1 MSAPVSQHLIGPD
14 LRTQAPVFVR
24 GEGVELIDG
33 DGRHYL
39 DAASGVGV
47 TCIGYSASEV
57 VDAMREQAGT
67 LPYLHAMRFEAP
79 PAQQLADL
87 VASVLPGD
95 LDQVFFASGGS
106 EANESVI
113 KFVRQYWVER
123 GQPERWKVI
132 GRRPSFHGNTLATL
146 SVGWHAGRR
155 QRHAPL
161 LLPMPH
167 IGTPNSYR
175 GCEYCSPAD
184 DRRDPADEHRD
195 PADEHRDLADEHRD
209 LADEHRDLAN
219 KDGAAAAA
227 QRCTLACAAE
237 LEDAIQQAGPETVAA
252 FIAEPVVA
260 AAGGV
265 LVPPPGYFQ
274 AIREICDRHDVL
286 FVADEVF
293 TGFGRLGTW
302 FGMERFGVLP
312 DIMVFAKGI
321 TAGYAPL
328 GGFAVRT
335 ALVEPFRQGSGRF
348 EHNFTYAAHPVA
360 AAVGIAVIGILQRDR
375 LVERVAAAEPMFAGL
390 LRAQLGELPVV
401 GDVRSI
407 GLLGGVE
414 LVADTGTK
422 QPFPASAG
430 IAARATRLALDE
442 GVIVYPCSG
451 GVDGEAGD
459 YLILAPPF
467 VSSDADLEQMVERT
481 GRALR
486 RLSDELA

>member
-1 MSAPVSQHLIGPD
+1 MSAPVSEHLIGPD

-33 DGRHYL
+33 DGRRYL

-57 VDAMREQAGT
+57 VDAMREQAAT

-123 GQPERWKVI
+123 GQPQRWKVI

-175 GCEYCSPAD
+175 GCEHCRPAKEH
-184 DRRDPADEHRD
+184 RRTADAHRD
-195 PADEHRDLADEHRD
+195 PA
-209 LADEHRDLAN
+209 N
-219 KDGAAAAA
+219 KDDAAAAA
-227 QRCTLACAAE
+227 ERCTLACAAE

-274 AIREICDRHDVL
+274 AIREICDRYDVL

-375 LVERVAAAEPMFAGL
+375 LVERVAAAEPMFARL
-390 LRAQLGELPVV
+390 LHDQLSELPVV

-422 QPFPASAG
+422 QPFPAPAG

-467 VSSDADLEQMVERT
+467 VSSEADLEQMVERT

-486 RLSDELA
+486 RLSDEVA

>member
-1 MSAPVSQHLIGPD
+1 MSAPVSEHLIGPD

-33 DGRHYL
+33 DGRRYL

-57 VDAMREQAGT
+57 VDAMREQAAT

-123 GQPERWKVI
+123 GQPQRWKVI

-175 GCEYCSPAD
+175 GCEHCRPAEEH
-184 DRRDPADEHRD
+184 RRTADEHRR
-195 PADEHRDLADEHRD
+195 A
-209 LADEHRDLAN
+209 AN
-219 KDGAAAAA
+219 GDGAAAEAG
-227 QRCTLACAAE
+227 RCTLACAAE

-274 AIREICDRHDVL
+274 AIREICDRYDVL

-375 LVERVAAAEPMFAGL
+375 LVERVAAAEPMFARL
-390 LRAQLGELPVV
+390 LRDQLGELPVV

-422 QPFPASAG
+422 QPFPAPAG

-467 VSSDADLEQMVERT
+467 VSSEADLEQMVERT

-486 RLSDELA
+486 RLSDEVA

>member
-1 MSAPVSQHLIGPD
+1 VSAPVSEHLIGPD

-33 DGRHYL
+33 DGRRYL

-47 TCIGYSASEV
+47 TCIGYSAGEV
-57 VDAMREQAGT
+57 VDAMREQAAT
-67 LPYLHAMRFEAP
+67 LPYLHAMRFEAR

-95 LDQVFFASGGS
+95 LGQVFFASGGS
-106 EANESVI
+106 EANESAI

-175 GCEYCSPAD
+175 GCEHCRPAE
-184 DRRDPADEHRD
+184 EHGR
-195 PADEHRDLADEHRD
+195 
-209 LADEHRDLAN
+209 
-219 KDGAAAAA
+219 AAEAS
-227 QRCTLACAAE
+227 RCTLACAAE

-274 AIREICDRHDVL
+274 AIREICDRYEVL

-375 LVERVAAAEPMFAGL
+375 LVERVAAAEPMFARL
-390 LRAQLGELPVV
+390 LRDQLSELPVV

-422 QPFPASAG
+422 QPFPAAAG

-467 VSSDADLEQMVERT
+467 VSSDDDLEQMVERT

-486 RLSDELA
+486 RLGQELALGRG

>member
-1 MSAPVSQHLIGPD
+1 MTTYASEHLIGPD
-14 LRTQAPVFVR
+14 LRTRAPVFVR
-24 GEGVELIDG
+24 GEGVELVDG
-33 DGRHYL
+33 EGRRYL

-47 TCIGYSASEV
+47 TCLGYSAGEV
-57 VDAMREQAGT
+57 VDAMREQAST
-67 LPYLHAMRFEAP
+67 LHYLHALRFEAP
-79 PAQQLADL
+79 SAQQLADV

-113 KFVRQYWVER
+113 KFVRQYWLER

-167 IGTPNSYR
+167 IAAPNSYR
-175 GCEYCSPAD
+175 GCEHCRPA
-184 DRRDPADEHRD
+184 
-195 PADEHRDLADEHRD
+195 
-209 LADEHRDLAN
+209 
-219 KDGAAAAA
+219 GSGG
-227 QRCTLACAAE
+227 CTAACAGQ
-237 LEDAIQQAGPETVAA
+237 LEDAIVEAGPETVAA

-265 LVPPPGYFQ
+265 LVPPPGYFE
-274 AIREICDRHDVL
+274 AIREICDRHQVL

-348 EHNFTYAAHPVA
+348 EHNFTYAAHPIA
-360 AAVGIAVIGILQRDR
+360 AAVGIAVISILQRDR
-375 LVERVAAAEPMFAGL
+375 LVERVAAAEPLFARL
-390 LRAQLGELPVV
+390 LCDQLRELPTV

-407 GLLGGVE
+407 GLMAGVE
-414 LVADTGTK
+414 LIADAATG

-430 IAARATRLALDE
+430 VAARATRLALDE

-467 VSSDADLEQMVERT
+467 VTSDDDLEQMVQRT

-486 RLSDELA
+486 RLADELA

>member
-1 MSAPVSQHLIGPD
+1 LSAPVSEHLIGPD

-24 GEGVELIDG
+24 GEGVELIDSE
-33 DGRHYL
+33 GRRYL

-67 LPYLHAMRFEAP
+67 LPYLHAMRFEAR

-175 GCEYCSPAD
+175 GCEHCPVE
-184 DRRDPADEHRD
+184 EHCRT
-195 PADEHRDLADEHRD
+195 AEQHSRTAEQHSRT
-209 LADEHRDLAN
+209 AEQHSRTAGG
-219 KDGAAAAA
+219 DGVAAEAG
-227 QRCTLACAAE
+227 RCTLACAAE
-237 LEDAIQQAGPETVAA
+237 LEDAIQQAGPGTVAA

-265 LVPPPGYFQ
+265 LIPPPGYFQ
-274 AIREICDRHDVL
+274 AIREICDRYDVL

-375 LVERVAAAEPMFAGL
+375 LVERVAAAEPMFARL
-390 LRAQLGELPVV
+390 LRDQLSELPVV

-422 QPFPASAG
+422 QPFPPAAG

-467 VSSDADLEQMVERT
+467 VSSDGDLEQMVERT

-486 RLSDELA
+486 RLGQELA

>member
-33 DGRHYL
+33 DGRRYL

-175 GCEYCSPAD
+175 GCEHCRPAD
-184 DRRDPADEHRD
+184 DHRD
-195 PADEHRDLADEHRD
+195 PADDR
-209 LADEHRDLAN
+209 RDLAN
-219 KDGAAAAA
+219 KDGPAAAA

-237 LEDAIQQAGPETVAA
+237 LEAAIQQAGPETVAA

-375 LVERVAAAEPMFAGL
+375 LVERVAAAEPMFAKL
-390 LRAQLGELPVV
+390 LRAELGELPVV

>member
-1 MSAPVSQHLIGPD
+1 MTTPEEDRLSGGLAMTARVSDHLIGPD

-24 GEGVELIDG
+24 GEGVELID
-33 DGRHYL
+33 DHGRRYL

-47 TCIGYSASEV
+47 TCLGYSAGEV

-95 LDQVFFASGGS
+95 LGQVFFASGGS

-113 KFVRQYWVER
+113 KFVRQYWLER
-123 GQPERWKVI
+123 GEPERWKVI

-155 QRHAPL
+155 RRHAPL

-175 GCEYCSPAD
+175 GCEFCRTPEADTPAD
-184 DRRDPADEHRD
+184 GQDH
-195 PADEHRDLADEHRD
+195 
-209 LADEHRDLAN
+209 
-219 KDGAAAAA
+219 AA
-227 QRCTLACAAE
+227 RCTLACAAE
-237 LEDAIQQAGPETVAA
+237 LEYAIQQAGPETVAA

-274 AIREICDRHDVL
+274 AIREICDLYQVL

-302 FGMERFGVLP
+302 SGMERFGVLP
-312 DIMVFAKGI
+312 DITVFAKGI

-328 GGFAVRT
+328 GGFAVRN

-375 LVERVAAAEPMFAGL
+375 LVERVAAAEPMFARL
-390 LRAQLGELPVV
+390 LRDRLGELPVV
-401 GDVRSI
+401 GDVRSM

-414 LVADTGTK
+414 LVADTGTR
-422 QPFPASAG
+422 QPFPASAA

-451 GVDGEAGD
+451 GLDGEAGD

-467 VSSDADLEQMVERT
+467 VTSDDELEQMVRRT

-486 RLSDELA
+486 RLGDELARQL

>member
-1 MSAPVSQHLIGPD
+1 MAWQHSRP
-14 LRTQAPVFVR
+14 
-24 GEGVELIDG
+24 
-33 DGRHYL
+33 
-39 DAASGVGV
+39 
-47 TCIGYSASEV
+47 
-57 VDAMREQAGT
+57 AG
-67 LPYLHAMRFEAP
+67 
-79 PAQQLADL
+79 
-87 VASVLPGD
+87 G
-95 LDQVFFASGGS
+95 
-106 EANESVI
+106 
-113 KFVRQYWVER
+113 
-123 GQPERWKVI
+123 
-132 GRRPSFHGNTLATL
+132 
-146 SVGWHAGRR
+146 
-155 QRHAPL
+155 
-161 LLPMPH
+161 
-167 IGTPNSYR
+167 
-175 GCEYCSPAD
+175 
-184 DRRDPADEHRD
+184 
-195 PADEHRDLADEHRD
+195 
-209 LADEHRDLAN
+209 
-219 KDGAAAAA
+219 DGAADRDGAGTDVG
-227 QRCTLACAAE
+227 RCTLACAAE

-274 AIREICDRHDVL
+274 AVREICDRYDVL

-302 FGMERFGVLP
+302 FGMERFGALP

-375 LVERVAAAEPMFAGL
+375 LVERVAAAESMFARL
-390 LRAQLGELPVV
+390 LGDQLSELPVV

-467 VSSDADLEQMVERT
+467 VSSDDDLQHMVERT

-486 RLSDELA
+486 RLGDELA

>member
-1 MSAPVSQHLIGPD
+1 MSAPVSEHLIGPD

-33 DGRHYL
+33 GGRRYL

-175 GCEYCSPAD
+175 GCEHCQPAEEHC
-184 DRRDPADEHRD
+184 RPAEQHSQPTRQHSH
-195 PADEHRDLADEHRD
+195 PAGG
-209 LADEHRDLAN
+209 N
-219 KDGAAAAA
+219 GAAAEAGH
-227 QRCTLACAAE
+227 CTLACAAE
-237 LEDAIQQAGPETVAA
+237 LEDAIQQAGPGTVAA

-274 AIREICDRHDVL
+274 AIREICDRYDVL

-335 ALVEPFRQGSGRF
+335 ALVEPLRQGSGRF

-375 LVERVAAAEPMFAGL
+375 LVERVAAAEPIFARL
-390 LRAQLGELPVV
+390 LHDQLSELPVV

-422 QPFPASAG
+422 QPFPAAAG

-467 VSSDADLEQMVERT
+467 VSSDDDLEHMVERT

-486 RLSDELA
+486 RLGHELASGRG

>member
-1 MSAPVSQHLIGPD
+1 MSAPVSEHLIGPD

-33 DGRHYL
+33 DGRRYL

-175 GCEYCSPAD
+175 GCEHCGA
-184 DRRDPADEHRD
+184 AEEHRRV
-195 PADEHRDLADEHRD
+195 ARLAGG
-209 LADEHRDLAN
+209 
-219 KDGAAAAA
+219 DGAADRDGAGTDVG
-227 QRCTLACAAE
+227 RCTLACADE
-237 LEDAIQQAGPETVAA
+237 LQDAIQQAGPQTVAA

-274 AIREICDRHDVL
+274 AIREICDRYDVL

-375 LVERVAAAEPMFAGL
+375 LVERVAAAEPMFATL

-430 IAARATRLALDE
+430 IAARATRLALGE

-467 VSSDADLEQMVERT
+467 VSSDDDLERMVERT

-486 RLSDELA
+486 RLGDELA

>member
-1 MSAPVSQHLIGPD
+1 MSAPVSEHLIGPD
-14 LRTQAPVFVR
+14 LRAQAPVFVR

-33 DGRHYL
+33 DGRRYL

-146 SVGWHAGRR
+146 SVGWHTGRR

-175 GCEYCSPAD
+175 GCEHCRPAKERRRTAD
-184 DRRDPADEHRD
+184 DHRD
-195 PADEHRDLADEHRD
+195 PANE
-209 LADEHRDLAN
+209 
-219 KDGAAAAA
+219 DGAAAVAD
-227 QRCTLACAAE
+227 RCTLACAAE
-237 LEDAIQQAGPETVAA
+237 LEEAIQQAGPETVAA
-252 FIAEPVVA
+252 FMAEPVVA

-274 AIREICDRHDVL
+274 AIREICDRYDVL

-335 ALVEPFRQGSGRF
+335 ALIEPFRQGSGRF

-375 LVERVAAAEPMFAGL
+375 LVERVAAAEPMFARL
-390 LRAQLGELPVV
+390 LRAQLGELGVV

-467 VSSDADLEQMVERT
+467 VSSDGDLEQMVERT

-486 RLSDELA
+486 RLGDELA

>member
-1 MSAPVSQHLIGPD
+1 MSLRVSGHLIGPD

-24 GEGVELIDG
+24 GEGVELID
-33 DGRHYL
+33 DQGRRYL

-47 TCIGYSASEV
+47 TCLGYSADEV
-57 VDAMREQAGT
+57 VDAMCEQAGT

-79 PAQQLADL
+79 PAQQLANL

-95 LDQVFFASGGS
+95 LGQVFFASGGS

-113 KFVRQYWVER
+113 KFVRQYWLER

-175 GCEYCSPAD
+175 GCEFC
-184 DRRDPADEHRD
+184 R
-195 PADEHRDLADEHRD
+195 
-209 LADEHRDLAN
+209 
-219 KDGAAAAA
+219 AA
-227 QRCTLACAAE
+227 QADTQADSRDQAARCTLACAAE
-237 LEDAIQQAGPETVAA
+237 LEYAIQQAGPETVAA

-274 AIREICDRHDVL
+274 AIREICDLYQVL

-302 FGMERFGVLP
+302 SGMERFGVLP
-312 DIMVFAKGI
+312 DITVFAKGI

-328 GGFAVRT
+328 GGFAVRN

-375 LVERVAAAEPMFAGL
+375 LVERVAAAEPMFARL
-390 LRAQLGELPVV
+390 LRDQLGELPVV
-401 GDVRSI
+401 GDVRSM

-414 LVADTGTK
+414 LVADGGTR

-451 GVDGEAGD
+451 GLDGAAGD

-467 VSSDADLEQMVERT
+467 VTSDDELEQMVQRT

-486 RLSDELA
+486 RLGDELARQL

>member
-1 MSAPVSQHLIGPD
+1 MSAPVSEHLIGPD

-33 DGRHYL
+33 DGRRYL

-57 VDAMREQAGT
+57 VDAMREQAAT

-123 GQPERWKVI
+123 GQPQRWKVI

-146 SVGWHAGRR
+146 SVGWHTGRR

-175 GCEYCSPAD
+175 GCEHCRPAEEH
-184 DRRDPADEHRD
+184 RRTADEHRR
-195 PADEHRDLADEHRD
+195 A
-209 LADEHRDLAN
+209 AN
-219 KDGAAAAA
+219 GDGAAAEAG
-227 QRCTLACAAE
+227 RCTLACAAE

-274 AIREICDRHDVL
+274 AIREICDRYDVL

-375 LVERVAAAEPMFAGL
+375 LVERVAAAEPMFARL
-390 LRAQLGELPVV
+390 LHDQLSELPVV

-422 QPFPASAG
+422 QPFPAAAG

-467 VSSDADLEQMVERT
+467 VSSEADLEQMVERT

-486 RLSDELA
+486 RLSDEVA

>member
-1 MSAPVSQHLIGPD
+1 MSAPVSEHLIGPD

-33 DGRHYL
+33 DGRRYL

-57 VDAMREQAGT
+57 VDAMREQAAT

-123 GQPERWKVI
+123 GQPQRWKVI

-146 SVGWHAGRR
+146 SVGWHTGRR

-175 GCEYCSPAD
+175 GCEHCRPAEEH
-184 DRRDPADEHRD
+184 RRTADEHRR
-195 PADEHRDLADEHRD
+195 A
-209 LADEHRDLAN
+209 AN
-219 KDGAAAAA
+219 GDGTAAEAG
-227 QRCTLACAAE
+227 RCTLACAAE

-274 AIREICDRHDVL
+274 AIREICDRYDVL

-375 LVERVAAAEPMFAGL
+375 LVERVAAAEPMFARL
-390 LRAQLGELPVV
+390 LHDQLSELPVV

-422 QPFPASAG
+422 QPFPAPAG

-467 VSSDADLEQMVERT
+467 VSSEADLEQMVERT

-486 RLSDELA
+486 RLSDEVA

>member
-1 MSAPVSQHLIGPD
+1 M
-14 LRTQAPVFVR
+14 
-24 GEGVELIDG
+24 
-33 DGRHYL
+33 
-39 DAASGVGV
+39 
-47 TCIGYSASEV
+47 
-57 VDAMREQAGT
+57 
-67 LPYLHAMRFEAP
+67 
-79 PAQQLADL
+79 
-87 VASVLPGD
+87 
-95 LDQVFFASGGS
+95 
-106 EANESVI
+106 
-113 KFVRQYWVER
+113 
-123 GQPERWKVI
+123 
-132 GRRPSFHGNTLATL
+132 
-146 SVGWHAGRR
+146 
-155 QRHAPL
+155 
-161 LLPMPH
+161 
-167 IGTPNSYR
+167 
-175 GCEYCSPAD
+175 
-184 DRRDPADEHRD
+184 
-195 PADEHRDLADEHRD
+195 
-209 LADEHRDLAN
+209 
-219 KDGAAAAA
+219 
-227 QRCTLACAAE
+227 
-237 LEDAIQQAGPETVAA
+237 AA

-274 AIREICDRHDVL
+274 AIREICDRYDVL

-375 LVERVAAAEPMFAGL
+375 LVERVAAAEPMFARL
-390 LRAQLGELPVV
+390 LRDQLGELPVV

-422 QPFPASAG
+422 QPFPAPAG

-467 VSSDADLEQMVERT
+467 VSSEADLEQMVERT

-486 RLSDELA
+486 RLSDEVA

>member
-1 MSAPVSQHLIGPD
+1 MSAPVYEHLIGPD

-24 GEGVELIDG
+24 GEGVELIDSE
-33 DGRHYL
+33 GRRYL

-67 LPYLHAMRFEAP
+67 LPYLHAMRFEAR

-95 LDQVFFASGGS
+95 LGQVFFASGGS

-175 GCEYCSPAD
+175 GCEHCQPAEEHC
-184 DRRDPADEHRD
+184 RPAGQHSH
-195 PADEHRDLADEHRD
+195 PTGG
-209 LADEHRDLAN
+209 N
-219 KDGAAAAA
+219 GAAAEAGH
-227 QRCTLACAAE
+227 CTLACAAE
-237 LEDAIQQAGPETVAA
+237 LEDAIQQAGPGTVAA

-274 AIREICDRHDVL
+274 AIREICDRYDVL

-375 LVERVAAAEPMFAGL
+375 LVERVAAAEPMFARL
-390 LRAQLGELPVV
+390 LHDQLSDLPVV

-422 QPFPASAG
+422 QPFPAAAG

-467 VSSDADLEQMVERT
+467 VSSDDDLEHMVERT

-486 RLSDELA
+486 RLGQELASGRG

>member
-1 MSAPVSQHLIGPD
+1 MSAPVSEHLIGPD

-33 DGRHYL
+33 DGRRYL

-57 VDAMREQAGT
+57 VDAMREQAAT

-123 GQPERWKVI
+123 GQPQRWKVI

-175 GCEYCSPAD
+175 GCEHCRPAEEH
-184 DRRDPADEHRD
+184 RRTADEHRR
-195 PADEHRDLADEHRD
+195 A
-209 LADEHRDLAN
+209 AN
-219 KDGAAAAA
+219 GDGAAAEAG
-227 QRCTLACAAE
+227 RCTLACAAE

-274 AIREICDRHDVL
+274 AIREICDRYDVL

-375 LVERVAAAEPMFAGL
+375 LVERVAAAEPMFARL
-390 LRAQLGELPVV
+390 LHDQLSELPVV

-422 QPFPASAG
+422 QPFPAPAG

-467 VSSDADLEQMVERT
+467 VSSEADLEQMVERT

-486 RLSDELA
+486 RLSDEVA

>member
-1 MSAPVSQHLIGPD
+1 MSAPVSEHLIGPD

-33 DGRHYL
+33 DGRRYL

-57 VDAMREQAGT
+57 VDAMREQAAT

-123 GQPERWKVI
+123 GQPQRWKVI

-146 SVGWHAGRR
+146 SVGWHTGRR

-175 GCEYCSPAD
+175 GCEHCRPAEEH
-184 DRRDPADEHRD
+184 RRTADEHRR
-195 PADEHRDLADEHRD
+195 A
-209 LADEHRDLAN
+209 AN
-219 KDGAAAAA
+219 GDGAAAEAG
-227 QRCTLACAAE
+227 RCTLACAAE

-274 AIREICDRHDVL
+274 AIREICDRYDVL

-375 LVERVAAAEPMFAGL
+375 LVERVAAAEPMFARL
-390 LRAQLGELPVV
+390 LHDQLSELPVV

-422 QPFPASAG
+422 QPFPAPAG

-467 VSSDADLEQMVERT
+467 VSSEADLEQMVERT

-486 RLSDELA
+486 RLSDEVA

>member
-1 MSAPVSQHLIGPD
+1 MSAPVSEHLIGPD

-33 DGRHYL
+33 DGRRYL

-57 VDAMREQAGT
+57 VDAMREQAAT

-123 GQPERWKVI
+123 GQPQRWKVI

-146 SVGWHAGRR
+146 SVGWHTGRR

-175 GCEYCSPAD
+175 GCEHCRTAEEHC
-184 DRRDPADEHRD
+184 RTADEHR
-195 PADEHRDLADEHRD
+195 RT
-209 LADEHRDLAN
+209 AN
-219 KDGAAAAA
+219 GDGAAAAA
-227 QRCTLACAAE
+227 GRCTLACAAE

-274 AIREICDRHDVL
+274 AIREICDRYDVL

-375 LVERVAAAEPMFAGL
+375 LVERVAAAEPMFASL
-390 LRAQLGELPVV
+390 LRDQLGESPVV

-422 QPFPASAG
+422 QPFPAPAG

-467 VSSDADLEQMVERT
+467 VSSEADLEQMVERT

-486 RLSDELA
+486 RLSDEVA

>member
-1 MSAPVSQHLIGPD
+1 MTVHASEHLIGPD

-24 GEGVELIDG
+24 GEGVELID
-33 DGRHYL
+33 DQGRRYL

-47 TCIGYSASEV
+47 TCLGYSAGEV

-79 PAQQLADL
+79 PAQQLADV

-95 LDQVFFASGGS
+95 LGQVFFASGGS

-113 KFVRQYWVER
+113 KFVRQYWLER

-146 SVGWHAGRR
+146 SVGWHTGRR

-167 IGTPNSYR
+167 IEAPNGYR
-175 GCEYCSPAD
+175 GCEHCRS
-184 DRRDPADEHRD
+184 
-195 PADEHRDLADEHRD
+195 
-209 LADEHRDLAN
+209 
-219 KDGAAAAA
+219 AAKGG
-227 QRCTLACAAE
+227 CTAACAAQ
-237 LEDAIQQAGPETVAA
+237 LEEAILQAGPETVAA

-274 AIREICDRHDVL
+274 AIREICDRYQVL

-375 LVERVAAAEPMFAGL
+375 LVERVAAAEPLFAQL
-390 LRAQLGELPVV
+390 LRDQLGELPVV

-414 LVADTGTK
+414 LVADAGTGR
-422 QPFPASAG
+422 PFPASAG

-467 VSSDADLEQMVERT
+467 VTSDDDLEQMVQRT

-486 RLSDELA
+486 RLGQERAAAQNAH

>member
-1 MSAPVSQHLIGPD
+1 MSAPVSEHLIGPD

-33 DGRHYL
+33 DGQRYL

-175 GCEYCSPAD
+175 GCEHCRTVD
-184 DRRDPADEHRD
+184 EHRRPADEHRR
-195 PADEHRDLADEHRD
+195 PA
-209 LADEHRDLAN
+209 N
-219 KDGAAAAA
+219 GDGAAAEAG
-227 QRCTLACAAE
+227 RCTLACAAE
-237 LEDAIQQAGPETVAA
+237 LEDAIQQAGPETVAG

-274 AIREICDRHDVL
+274 AIREICDRYDVL

-375 LVERVAAAEPMFAGL
+375 LVERVAAAEPMFASL
-390 LRAQLGELPVV
+390 LCDQLGELPVV

-422 QPFPASAG
+422 QPFPAPAG

-467 VSSDADLEQMVERT
+467 VSSDDDLEQMVERT

-486 RLSDELA
+486 RLGHELASGRG